1 MVSKSF
7 FLLILILGLFS
18 CSPPPKEEKST
29 LKEEELVNLMLDLH
43 LAEIILP
50 TLTGIEQD
58 SFKTVYWKKLSE
70 HYQLSE
76 EEIRREIL
84 LLESDTKKMKTV
96 LGLVK
101 TRTDSLR

>member
-1 MVSKSF
+1 MVNKSL

-18 CSPPPKEEKST
+18 CSPPPKEEKSS

-43 LAEIILP
+43 LADIILP

-58 SFKTVYWKKLSE
+58 SFKTVYWKKLSG
-70 HYQLSE
+70 HYKLSE
-76 EEIRREIL
+76 EDIRREIL
-84 LLESDTKKMKTV
+84 ILESDPKKMKMI

-101 TRTDSLR
+101 SRTDSLR

>member
-1 MVSKSF
+1 MIQKSF

-18 CSPPPKEEKST
+18 CSSPKKEKSA

-43 LAEIILP
+43 LAEVVLP
-50 TLTGIEQD
+50 TLTAIEQD

-70 HYQLSE
+70 HYNLSE
-76 EEIRREIL
+76 EQIRHEVL
-84 LLESDTKKMKTV
+84 LLESDAEKMKKI

-101 TRTDSLR
+101 MRTDSLK